1 MVFELSRRGELAYR
15 SLITALVLRSP
26 YESILSDDFLY
37 RITILLTDN
46 SWCRQ
51 IATFVRAAQSLL
63 FMALQCLTQLG
74 QSQLGTYGIRDQR
87 LQALWYMYFVSS
99 HHGSN
104 KPSQQSYNA

>member
-1 MVFELSRRGELAYR
+1 M
-15 SLITALVLRSP
+15 VLRSP
-26 YESILSDDFLY
+26 YEAILSEDFLY
-37 RITILLTDN
+37 GITILLTDN

-63 FMALQCLTQLG
+63 SMALQCLTQLG
-74 QSQLGTYGIRDQR
+74 QSQLGTYGIKDQR
-87 LQALWYMYFVSS
+87 PQAPWYMYSVSS